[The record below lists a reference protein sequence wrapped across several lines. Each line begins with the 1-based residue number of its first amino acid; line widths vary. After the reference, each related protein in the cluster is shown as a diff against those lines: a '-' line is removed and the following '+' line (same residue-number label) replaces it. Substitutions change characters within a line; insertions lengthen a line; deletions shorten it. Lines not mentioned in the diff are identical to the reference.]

1 MAPSEKCLK
10 AQIPSARAFQIQ
22 VVKSSELDFQA
33 SEENNVVGG
42 REGIEGPGLTSRGEG
57 RL

>member
-1 MAPSEKCLK
+1 MCVCVC
-10 AQIPSARAFQIQ
+10 AFQIQ
-22 VVKSSELDFQA
+22 VVKSSKLDFQA

>member
-1 MAPSEKCLK
+1 MCECECACVC
-10 AQIPSARAFQIQ
+10 ARARAFQIQ